1 MANPF
6 IQRNDIIQVIDFQL
20 SFRLVLWTYAT
31 LWLMNLNPDYQNAS
45 VRQIG
50 VIIAATGLV
59 TGVFDITQ
67 AGASFGIIIAGM
79 TLIWLG
85 SLEN

>member
-1 MANPF
+1 
-6 IQRNDIIQVIDFQL
+6 
-20 SFRLVLWTYAT
+20 
-31 LWLMNLNPDYQNAS
+31 MNLNPDHLNAS

-50 VIIAATGLV
+50 VIVAATGLV